1 MRKILMLVIVLLV
14 LGGGGGG
21 AYYYFVMMP
30 AAAQAAAE
38 GGEGHEEGGEEA
50 KKEDAHG
57 EEGGDGHGE
66 KSQTEFVE
74 LDPLILPIVDND
86 GVSQVVSLVVAIEV
100 ADPTSKDKVK
110 AMSPKLKDAYIQ
122 DMYGMLNQHAAM
134 KGGIV
139 QVAIIKQRL
148 NEVTNTVL
156 GDDVAQDVLL
166 LLPAAAVSP
175 ILLK

>member
-30 AAAQAAAE
+30 AAAQAAE
-38 GGEGHEEGGEEA
+38 GGEGHEAGEDQA
-50 KKEDAHG
+50 KKEGEKA
-57 EEGGDGHGE
+57 EEGGHGE
-66 KSQTEFVE
+66 KSQSEFVE

-100 ADPTSKDKVK
+100 SSPTSKDKVK

-122 DMYGMLNQHAAM
+122 DMYGMLNQQAAM
-134 KGGIV
+134 KGGVV
-139 QVAIIKQRL
+139 QVAMIKQRL
-148 NEVTNTVL
+148 NEVTNQVL

-166 LLPAAAVSP
+166 QVVQQRP
-175 ILLK
+175 I

>member
-38 GGEGHEEGGEEA
+38 GGEGHEEGGEQA

-57 EEGGDGHGE
+57 EEGADGHGE
-66 KSQTEFVE
+66 KSHAEFVE

-139 QVAIIKQRL
+139 QVAMIKQRL
-148 NEVTNTVL
+148 NEVTNSVL

-166 LLPAAAVSP
+166 QVVQQRP
-175 ILLK
+175 I

>member
-1 MRKILMLVIVLLV
+1 MLVIVLIV

-38 GGEGHEEGGEEA
+38 GGEDHESAEAQA
-50 KKEDAHG
+50 KKESGHG
-57 EEGGDGHGE
+57 EEGEHGE
-66 KSQTEFVE
+66 KSQSEFVE

-122 DMYGMLNQHAAM
+122 DMYGMLNQQAAM
-134 KGGIV
+134 KGGVV
-139 QVAIIKQRL
+139 QVAMIKQRL
-148 NEVTNTVL
+148 NEVTNEVL

-166 LLPAAAVSP
+166 QVVQQRP
-175 ILLK
+175 I